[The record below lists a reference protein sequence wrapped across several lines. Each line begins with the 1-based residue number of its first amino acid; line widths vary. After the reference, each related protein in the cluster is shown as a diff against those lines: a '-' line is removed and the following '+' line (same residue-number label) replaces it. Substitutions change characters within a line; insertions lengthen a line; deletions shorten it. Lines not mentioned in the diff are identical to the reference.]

1 MSNCTAVPA
10 ARGWKSS
17 PVNNPREDLV
27 VGLDVPARV
36 GMALAEVVTPALIV
50 DLDAFEHNV
59 AVLRG
64 QLRSAGVRL
73 RAHSKTHKSVDIAH
87 YQIDHGGACG
97 ICCQKLSEAE
107 VMVAGGIEDVL
118 ISNQVVD
125 PHKVDRLAVLAGRAR
140 LLVCVDDA
148 GNVEQLSAAARRHGA
163 SIECLVEIDCG
174 ASRCGVAPGE
184 AAVELAR
191 RVAESDGLKFAGLQ
205 AYQGKAQHIRDYA
218 ARGDAIAEAIRLT
231 RATVDSLTA
240 CGLDCAIVTGA
251 GTGSYH
257 FEAGSGVYNEMQC
270 GSYIFM
276 DADYQRVLD
285 AAGQPISEF
294 RNSLF
299 LWTSIMS
306 VARPG
311 MAICDAGLKVQSVD
325 SGLPR
330 VFGRDDIE
338 YITCSDEHGYIADP
352 GNTLVLNQ
360 KLRLVPGHCDPTCN
374 LHDWYVGIRGDRVE
388 CLWPVSARG
397 KAF

>member
-1 MSNCTAVPA
+1 MNNC
-10 ARGWKSS
+10 
-17 PVNNPREDLV
+17 REDLI

-36 GMALAEVVTPALIV
+36 GMALAEVVTPALII

-59 AVLRG
+59 AALRR
-64 QLRSAGVRL
+64 QLQGAGVRL
-73 RAHSKTHKSVDIAH
+73 RAHSKTHKSVDIAR
-87 YQIDHGGACG
+87 YQIDNGGACG

-118 ISNQVVD
+118 ISNEVVD
-125 PHKVDRLAVLAGRAR
+125 PHKVDRLAGLARRAR

-148 GNVEQLSAAARRHGA
+148 DNVEQLSAAARRHGA

-174 ASRCGVAPGE
+174 AGRCGVAPGE

-191 RVAESDGLKFAGLQ
+191 RVAASDGLRFAGLQ
-205 AYQGKAQHIRDYA
+205 AYQGRAQHIRDYG
-218 ARGDAIAEAIRLT
+218 ARGDAIAEAIRVT
-231 RATVDSLTA
+231 RATVDSLA
-240 CGLDCAIVTGA
+240 SAELDCAIVTGA
-251 GTGSYH
+251 GTGSYY
-257 FEAGSGVYNEMQC
+257 FEAGSGLFNEMQC
-270 GSYIFM
+270 GSYVFM

-285 AAGQPISEF
+285 EAGQPISEF

-338 YITCSDEHGYIADP
+338 YITCSDEHGNIADP
-352 GNTLVLNQ
+352 GNTLTLNQ